1 MQDFFLRKKG
11 HFVKSKFTL
20 IEATAEYRPH
30 GSIPTTN
37 DERAD
42 PRLEGINLLDE
53 GTQLIISNSCL
64 TYHQSQA
71 KSIGPS
77 YAQIAEKYAANAK
90 NRDCLIKKLKT
101 GCNGVWGHMPMPP
114 QAHIDD
120 NKLNK
125 TVSEIMQMAKP
136 SNLISKGKN
145 GRLRFIEKPKKQ
157 SDSQTVYVLKASY
170 KDKGTS
176 FWHTKIHL

>member
-42 PRLEGINLLDE
+42 PRLEGINLLHE
-53 GTQLIISNSCL
+53 ETQVIISNNCL

-77 YAQIAEKYAANAK
+77 YAQIAECYQAVTRLSLAM
-90 NRDCLIKKLKT
+90 RLKE
-101 GCNGVWGHMPMPP
+101 PE
-114 QAHIDD
+114 
-120 NKLNK
+120 
-125 TVSEIMQMAKP
+125 S
-136 SNLISKGKN
+136 ISTIRRFLMEK
-145 GRLRFIEKPKKQ
+145 RLM
-157 SDSQTVYVLKASY
+157 VC
-170 KDKGTS
+170 
-176 FWHTKIHL
+176 